1 MPETSILAEVAG
13 LVVGA
18 AVTVMILSYFLGDNP
33 LYRLAVHLF
42 IGALVGYTFGVVL
55 REALFR
61 MALAELADNP
71 VLLVPLLMGIWLLFF
86 KSIPRLAYVGN
97 FVVAFL
103 IGVGTAVALGG
114 ALIGTLIP
122 QLGATSRALSA
133 ASIKVYPLGV
143 VDGLLIPFGTV
154 STLMAFH
161 FASQER
167 QGLAGV
173 WGRIVGLLAWFG
185 RGFLTVALG
194 VAFAGALTA
203 SLSVF
208 AGRVQYMIDVFLRA
222 AGLIAG

>member
-1 MPETSILAEVAG
+1 MPETSIIAEAVG

-18 AVTVMILSYFLGDNP
+18 ALTVMILSYVLGDNP

-42 IGALVGYTFGVVL
+42 IGALVGYTFGVVI

-61 MALAELADNP
+61 MALVELASNP

-122 QLGATSRALSA
+122 QLGATSSALSA
-133 ASIKVYPLGV
+133 ASIKAYPLGV
-143 VDGLLIPFGTV
+143 VDGLLVPFGTV
-154 STLMAFH
+154 STLMVFH
-161 FASQER
+161 FASRER

-173 WGRIVGLLAWFG
+173 WGRIVGLLSWFG

-194 VAFAGALTA
+194 AAFAGALTA
-203 SLSVF
+203 SLSVLV
-208 AGRVQYMIDVFLRA
+208 GRVQYIVDVFLRA
-222 AGLIAG
+222 ADLIAG